1 MVAKKKVMRASG
13 DDSIIFKQKMD
24 YPSKP
29 GQITYYP
36 PEATPEL
43 KKQVKKDK
51 TGGIIF
57 YFLGVMLALAGL
69 VMALDQSGDME
80 IYATLI
86 PVCLLIGLIAAFFYL
101 YTNNVALA
109 KLSRTLPLILMVALV
124 LLYIAG
130 IITAIMGFVAAP
142 YHIGDPPVL
151 PDNPTPEQTTEFRDQ
166 MDQYDQDVEDFKND
180 IMDGFGNIIERL
192 LAPAFF
198 FISAGLVVARAGGT
212 LLWTSSR
219 VRHEY
224 VPGTIIL
231 EAPAGYAM
239 PASAP
244 MAVQPVSQPVASAP
258 VQDTAPRV
266 SEPCTKCGKSAA
278 YIEEHDSYFCYS
290 CNEYVVFPVGDIAD
304 QPAVAESKQPANN
317 CKDCGGELRYIEQYE
332 RYYCD
337 SCKTYD

>member
-13 DDSIIFKQKMD
+13 EESIIFKQKMD

-43 KKQVKKDK
+43 KKQVNRDK
-51 TGGIIF
+51 AGGIIF
-57 YFLGVMLALAGL
+57 YFLGVMLAFAGL
-69 VMALDQSGDME
+69 GMALASSRDMD

-86 PVCLLIGLIAAFFYL
+86 PLCLIIGLIAAFFYL

-124 LLYIAG
+124 LLYIVG
-130 IITAIMGFVAAP
+130 IIRGIMTLGE
-142 YHIGDPPVL
+142 IQ
-151 PDNPTPEQTTEFRDQ
+151 NE
-166 MDQYDQDVEDFKND
+166 ND
-180 IMDGFGNIIERL
+180 IPNAIENLLARL
-192 LAPAFF
+192 VAPAFF
-198 FISAGLVVARAGGT
+198 FISAGLLCARAGGT
-212 LLWTSSR
+212 QLWTSSR
-219 VRHEY
+219 VKHEY

-244 MAVQPVSQPVASAP
+244 VAVQQAAPVAARAAQPVVSTP
-258 VQDTAPRV
+258 VQEAAPRV
-266 SEPCTKCGKSAA
+266 SEPCTKCRKPAA

-290 CNEYVVFPVGDIAD
+290 CNEYVVFPVGDIDD
-304 QPAVAESKQPANN
+304 QPAVSGPKEPANN
-317 CKDCGGELRYIEQYE
+317 CKSCGGGLRYINEYE